1 MKPTTLTSIV
11 LRSLL
16 AAGALAVA
24 SPAAAGETL
33 ATQLSRLQTVVQETG
48 DAKAPS
54 VQERR
59 TVTDFTYPPEDP
71 PRFDCYCDPLDPE
84 DPGSCTCEG
93 LIDCIGML
101 VSNSCAGQLDCDDY
115 GCGCEYANCN
125 P

>member
-1 MKPTTLTSIV
+1 MKPTTLTSLV

-16 AAGALAVA
+16 AAGALAIS
-24 SPAAAGETL
+24 SPADAGQILGQQLNRLTPAVEQPAAPAAG
-33 ATQLSRLQTVVQETG
+33 TV
-48 DAKAPS
+48 A
-54 VQERR
+54 ERR
-59 TVTDFTYPPEDP
+59 TVTGLTYAPADP
-71 PRFDCYCDPLDPE
+71 PRFECYCDPLDPE

-101 VSNSCAGQLDCDDY
+101 VSSSCAGELDCDDY